1 MRIQYREL
9 LKDGQ
14 YLADPPPVGPVAKKW
29 SYRFT
34 EKIKPVKTLIT
45 VASMSNKGQYAI
57 LLIAALAMFMDGLD
71 GSIVNVAL
79 PVISEDLGGD
89 AGAVSWIVTVHLMVL
104 AGLILIFGKISDRR
118 VADTGLHRRI
128 LGVRVQL
135 ARPCKPHRLSFS
147 YLEEHETE
155 LI

>member
-104 AGLILIFGKISDRR
+104 AGLILIFGKISDSGALKR
-118 VADTGLHRRI
+118 VFIVGSLVFALSSLVHASRI
-128 LGVRVQL
+128 AFLFHILRNVKL
-135 ARPCKPHRLSFS
+135 N
-147 YLEEHETE
+147 
-155 LI
+155 

>member
-1 MRIQYREL
+1 M
-9 LKDGQ
+9 
-14 YLADPPPVGPVAKKW
+14 ADPPPVGPVAKKW

-104 AGLILIFGKISDRR
+104 AGLILIFGKISDSGALKRVSSSDPWCSRSAPSSMR
-118 VADTGLHRRI
+118 VASPFFFI
-128 LGVRVQL
+128 
-135 ARPCKPHRLSFS
+135 S
-147 YLEEHETE
+147 
-155 LI
+155 